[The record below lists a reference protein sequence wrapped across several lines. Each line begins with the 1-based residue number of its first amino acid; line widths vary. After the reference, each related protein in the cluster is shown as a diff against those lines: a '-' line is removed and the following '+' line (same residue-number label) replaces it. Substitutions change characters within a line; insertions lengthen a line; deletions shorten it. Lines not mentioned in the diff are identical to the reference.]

1 MIDLASGAQRWT
13 HQCFRIHDLED
24 GCAPTMELLD
34 TFLSAESRERCHE
47 SARAVGEAGKGYDI
61 EMPIVTATGRS
72 LWIRAAGEVERVNGV
87 PTRVVG
93 AIKHITVCRDMDR
106 RAGKATARGG
116 RTKQANT
123 EI

>member
-1 MIDLASGAQRWT
+1 MIDLDSEAQRWT

-72 LWIRAAGEVERVNGV
+72 LWIRAAGEGERDNGI
-87 PTRVVG
+87 PARRVG
-93 AIKHITVCRDMDR
+93 GIQNNNER
-106 RAGKATARGG
+106 RVIDPQMR
-116 RTKQANT
+116 
-123 EI
+123 

>member
-1 MIDLASGAQRWT
+1 MIDLDSEAQRWT

-24 GCAPTMELLD
+24 GCAPTMELRD

-72 LWIRAAGEVERVNGV
+72 LWIRAAGEGGRGNGG
-87 PTRVVG
+87 PTRAVRATQDSTQRPV
-93 AIKHITVCRDMDR
+93 MDQQV
-106 RAGKATARGG
+106 RAGTAAAER
-116 RTKQANT
+116 A
-123 EI
+123 